1 MRKPLPALQRLR
13 ADTGGSISV
22 LAAFVLVGAIGVS
35 ALALEYGHGL
45 LQKTENQRAAD
56 LAAYGGAL
64 VYGSTGSTADAT
76 SAANNI
82 VALNGLSGDATP
94 SVVTSP
100 TGDGN
105 NAVKVTVTSNVPLL
119 LARVLTT
126 STTMPVS
133 ATAYAE
139 IKSDAPGCVI
149 ALSGSGSGV
158 SLSGGTSITADNCA
172 VASNNA
178 VTLTGGTK
186 ITAKNIDYGTSYS
199 VGGGSSIVPPSGT
212 ASVTYSKVTT
222 SDPLSPSS
230 GSPGSTE
237 VTNATAHLGF
247 NASGACAGTAG
258 TVCAITSPSAPA
270 VPGTPPTGGKV
281 VSFAYSAV
289 PQSGLPTNC
298 TDSYASSTHTV
309 TCTGN
314 GPFNIQSITMGGGLT
329 INFNP
334 SGSPSAVY
342 NFSSSI
348 GSTGGDPVSFGPGT
362 YNVNGSITSTSAGMT
377 FGAGTYNIWGS
388 ITTAATSTFGA
399 GTYNVANGII
409 IGGGST
415 TSFGAGNFNIGKGT
429 GSCNGST
436 GYSICDTGTALT
448 FGGPSTFVLAGGIY
462 VGGGS
467 TLSMGSGTT
476 NSYEIGA
483 ANDGF
488 SINIGGGDSVTL
500 ADATGTNDLFETA
513 GNITNGGSS
522 SACLTIPAASAHDIN
537 GYVLLQC
544 GATLGAGTYTVTK
557 YVEIGGNGGGGTVT
571 ASNVTLVVGGAAVP
585 SSGTCNGLAFCVA
598 GGFTNVTLTAPTSGT
613 TDDLAVIGPPSSS
626 AHSSAGALFTGGS
639 SDTSIT
645 GAFYFPTGAISL
657 SGSGALNTNN
667 SGCLELIGS
676 QVSLAGGSAAT
687 STCSGLS
694 GSSLGTTVSL
704 VQ

>member
-1 MRKPLPALQRLR
+1 MRKLRPALQRLR
-13 ADTGGSISV
+13 ADTAGSISI
-22 LAAFVLVGAIGVS
+22 LAAFVLVGAVGVS

-45 LQKTENQRAAD
+45 LEKTENQRAAD

-64 VYGSTGSTADAT
+64 VYGSTGSSSDAT

-105 NAVKVTVTSNVPLL
+105 NAVEVTVTSNVPLL

-139 IKSDAPGCVI
+139 IKSDAPGCII

-178 VTLTGGTK
+178 ISLTGGTQ
-186 ITAKNIDYGTSYS
+186 ITTKNVDYGTSYS
-199 VGGGSSIVPPSGT
+199 TSGGSNMVSPDGGSP
-212 ASVTYSKVTT
+212 TYSKVTT
-222 SDPLSPSS
+222 SDPLSASS

-237 VTNATAHLGF
+237 VTTATPHLGF
-247 NASGACAGTAG
+247 NSSGGCAGTAG
-258 TVCAITSPSAPA
+258 TVCAITSPTPTAPS
-270 VPGTPPTGGKV
+270 GTAPTGGNS
-281 VSFAYSAV
+281 VSFAYKTAT
-289 PQSGLPTNC
+289 GLPSGC
-298 TDSYASSTHTV
+298 SDSYASSTHTV
-309 TCTGN
+309 TCTGA
-314 GPFNIQSITMGGGLT
+314 GPFDFATLSFGGGLT
-329 INFNP
+329 INFT
-334 SGSPSAVY
+334 GSASAVY
-342 NFSSSI
+342 NFSKGIASS
-348 GSTGGDPVSFGPGT
+348 GGDPISFGPGT
-362 YNVNGSITSTSAGMT
+362 YNVNGSISASSSGIT

-409 IGGGST
+409 VGGGST
-415 TSFGAGNFNIGKGT
+415 ASFGAGNFNIGKGT
-429 GSCNGST
+429 GSCNGSI
-436 GYSICDTGTALT
+436 GYSICDTGTSLT

-500 ADATGTNDLFETA
+500 ADATGANDLFETA

-557 YVEIGGNGGGGTVT
+557 YVEIGGSGGGGTVT
-571 ASNVTLVVGGAAVP
+571 ASNVTLVVGAAAVP

-613 TDDLAVIGPPSSS
+613 TDDLAVIGPASSS

-645 GAFYFPTGAISL
+645 GAFYFPTGAVSL
-657 SGSGALNTNN
+657 SGSGALNN
-667 SGCLELIGS
+667 SGGCLELVGS
-676 QVSLAGGSAAT
+676 QVTLTGGSAAT

>member
-1 MRKPLPALQRLR
+1 MRKLRPALQRLR
-13 ADTGGSISV
+13 ADTAGSISI
-22 LAAFVLVGAIGVS
+22 LAAFVLVGAVGVS

-45 LQKTENQRAAD
+45 LEKTENQRAAD

-64 VYGSTGSTADAT
+64 VYGSTGSTSDAT
-76 SAANNI
+76 GAADNI

-94 SVVTSP
+94 SVVASP

-105 NAVKVTVTSNVPLL
+105 NAVEVTVTSNVPLL

-149 ALSGSGSGV
+149 ALSGSGTGV
-158 SLSGGTSITADNCA
+158 TVNGGATVSAPGCA
-172 VASNNA
+172 VASNATIAANA
-178 VTLTGGTK
+178 CANTIITEAVDYNLGTPNPTCAFQKSAGGT
-186 ITAKNIDYGTSYS
+186 
-199 VGGGSSIVPPSGT
+199 PPMN
-212 ASVTYSKVTT
+212 KVLTP
-222 SDPLSPSS
+222 DPLSPSS

-237 VTNATAHLGF
+237 VTTATAHLGF
-247 NASGACAGTAG
+247 NASGGCAGTAG
-258 TVCAITSPSAPA
+258 TVCAITSPTPTAPS
-270 VPGTPPTGGKV
+270 GTAPTGGNS
-281 VSFAYSAV
+281 VSFAYKIAT
-289 PQSGLPTNC
+289 GLPSGC
-298 TDSYASSTHTV
+298 SDSYASSTHTV
-309 TCTGN
+309 TCTGA
-314 GPFNIQSITMGGGLT
+314 GPFDFATLSFGGGLT
-329 INFNP
+329 INFT
-334 SGSPSAVY
+334 GSASAVY
-342 NFSSSI
+342 NFSKGI
-348 GSTGGDPVSFGPGT
+348 AGSGGDPISFGPGT
-362 YNVNGSITSTSAGMT
+362 YNVNGSISASSSGIT

-409 IGGGST
+409 VGGGST
-415 TSFGAGNFNIGKGT
+415 TSFGAGNFNIGKGI

-436 GYSICDTGTALT
+436 GYSICDTGTSLT
-448 FGGPSTFVLAGGIY
+448 FGGPSSFVLAGGIY

-500 ADATGTNDLFETA
+500 ADATGANDLFETA

-557 YVEIGGNGGGGTVT
+557 YVEIGGSGGGGTVT
-571 ASNVTLVVGGAAVP
+571 ASNVTLVVGAAAVP

-613 TDDLAVIGPPSSS
+613 TDDLAVIGPASSS

-645 GAFYFPTGAISL
+645 GAFYFPTGAVSL
-657 SGSGALNTNN
+657 SGSGALNN
-667 SGCLELIGS
+667 SGGCLELVGS
-676 QVSLAGGSAAT
+676 QVTLTGGSAAT